1 MKNQTTDKLS
11 LQDLVPHRPPML
23 LPDRLIDGDSSQ
35 ARTQVTI
42 AADCPL
48 LEPGRGLPS
57 WALLEF
63 FAQTAAAIG
72 GLKARETGQPPARGF
87 LLGTRKLAC
96 PVSHIPVGTTLILSA
111 QTGFVDDNGMGAYHC
126 ATNYAGH
133 EISCTL
139 TVFAPPR
146 SAPEHE

>member
-1 MKNQTTDKLS
+1 MTSKLK

-23 LPDRLIDGDSSQ
+23 LPDRLIDGDGTQ

-48 LEPGRGLPS
+48 LEPDLGLPT

-63 FAQTAAAIG
+63 FAQTAAVIG
-72 GLKARETGQPPARGF
+72 GLKARETGQPPAQGF
-87 LLGTRKLAC
+87 LLGTRKLLC
-96 PVSHIPVGTTLILSA
+96 PISHIPVGTTLTLSA
-111 QTGFVDDNGMGAYHC
+111 ETGFVDDNGMGAYHC
-126 ATNYAGH
+126 ATHYEGL

-139 TVFAPPR
+139 SVYTPPR
-146 SAPEHE
+146 SAPDHE